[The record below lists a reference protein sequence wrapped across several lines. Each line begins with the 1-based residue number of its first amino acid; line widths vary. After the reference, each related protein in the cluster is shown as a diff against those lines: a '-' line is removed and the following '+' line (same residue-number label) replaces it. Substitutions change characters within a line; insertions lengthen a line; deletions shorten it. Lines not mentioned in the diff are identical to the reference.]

1 MRILFIPYHS
11 GAISHGIPLLALNGM
26 LNVRWAESAFLFPA
40 KAHKAARQMGVKVL
54 DIDHNGFRSEMKAY
68 AQFRPHVVIDDS
80 SLTTG
85 MATALTGL
93 PRITI
98 QRTGLFPGTAP
109 KRSGHRHSLGLDVK
123 QAPDITALGLEQP
136 QNLPDLFKAPVK
148 IVPGIRSLEVLPYEL
163 QDDPSYYFSGP
174 LITDDYLV
182 NKSERTPEREN
193 DLSNCTELDLLSAYF
208 DNQSNRK
215 RVYVTFGTVAHAYKE
230 IFECIRYLLNEGI
243 AVVSSVKLEGLTP
256 GEKELY
262 CYVNYL
268 PMHYVCSKVDLMV
281 HQCGS
286 GTYHYPILHNV
297 PTITMGTKCYDRE
310 DVALR
315 LEELGASVHI
325 ASPDE
330 TEDFAGKFR
339 GAIEKYFDHSGE
351 FIREKKKNIARLW
364 EEIEQTQAA
373 FNIEA
378 ALKRAISSCK
388 NIKSGAK
395 TLGSNSQTHARQAHY
410 IVGNR

>member
-1 MRILFIPYHS
+1 
-11 GAISHGIPLLALNGM
+11 
-26 LNVRWAESAFLFPA
+26 
-40 KAHKAARQMGVKVL
+40 
-54 DIDHNGFRSEMKAY
+54 
-68 AQFRPHVVIDDS
+68 
-80 SLTTG
+80 
-85 MATALTGL
+85 
-93 PRITI
+93 
-98 QRTGLFPGTAP
+98 
-109 KRSGHRHSLGLDVK
+109 
-123 QAPDITALGLEQP
+123 
-136 QNLPDLFKAPVK
+136 
-148 IVPGIRSLEVLPYEL
+148 
-163 QDDPSYYFSGP
+163 
-174 LITDDYLV
+174 
-182 NKSERTPEREN
+182 
-193 DLSNCTELDLLSAYF
+193 
-208 DNQSNRK
+208 
-215 RVYVTFGTVAHAYKE
+215 
-230 IFECIRYLLNEGI
+230 
-243 AVVSSVKLEGLTP
+243 
-256 GEKELY
+256 
-262 CYVNYL
+262 
-268 PMHYVCSKVDLMV
+268 
-281 HQCGS
+281 
-286 GTYHYPILHNV
+286 
-297 PTITMGTKCYDRE
+297 MGTKCYDRE